1 MTAVLEAHGF
11 GKRYGRRTWAL
22 RNVDLTVPA
31 GTITALVGPN
41 GSGKSTLIRAWIGFE
56 RATEGRLSTGGIDP
70 QRDRKSAV
78 ARVGYVPQ
86 SPSLYRDLTILDHIA
101 LAETL
106 RDGFDGA
113 MAAGYVERLSIPLK
127 AKAGELSGG
136 EQAQVGLALA
146 LATRAPILLLDE
158 PLASLD
164 PLARREFLHLM
175 VEAVR
180 AAGATAL
187 LSSHVIT
194 DIEQACDRLVV
205 LGKGH
210 TLLDLSVAEALA
222 HHRIVEAP
230 AAEAARLA
238 GADAVIGGFP
248 APAGEPLSLVRVAV
262 VAPVGS
268 QPLGRPAT
276 LEEVVIGHLA
286 AGRRRA
292 VAAAEEAA
300 A

>member
-11 GKRYGRRTWAL
+11 GKRYRRRTWAL
-22 RNVDLTVPA
+22 RNVDLTVPEA
-31 GTITALVGPN
+31 SITALVGPN
-41 GSGKSTLIRAWIGFE
+41 GSGKSTLIRSWIGFE
-56 RATEGRLSTGGIDP
+56 GATEGRLVTGGVDP
-70 QRDRKSAV
+70 QKNRKGAV
-78 ARVGYVPQ
+78 ERVGYVPQ
-86 SPSLYRDLTILDHIA
+86 SPSLYRDLTIADHIA

-106 RDGFDGA
+106 RAGFDGP
-113 MAAGYVERLSIPLK
+113 MAAGYVERLSIPLR

-146 LATRAPILLLDE
+146 LATRAQILLLDE

-194 DIEQACDRLVV
+194 DIEQACDRLIV

-210 TLLDLSVAEALA
+210 TLLDLSIGEALA

-238 GADAVIGGFP
+238 GQDAVVGSFP

-262 VAPVGS
+262 VAPVGEE
-268 QPLGRPAT
+268 PLGRAAT

-292 VAAAEEAA
+292 AAALPAVAA
-300 A
+300 

>member
-11 GKRYGRRTWAL
+11 GKRYRRRNWAL
-22 RNVDLTVPA
+22 RNVDLTVPE
-31 GTITALVGPN
+31 GSITALVGPN
-41 GSGKSTLIRAWIGFE
+41 GSGKSTLIRSWIGFE
-56 RATEGRLSTGGIDP
+56 WATEGRLVTGGVDP
-70 QRDRKSAV
+70 QKNRKGAV
-78 ARVGYVPQ
+78 ERVGYVPQ
-86 SPSLYRDLTILDHIA
+86 SPSLYRDLTIADHIA

-106 RDGFDGA
+106 RAGFDGA
-113 MAAGYVERLSIPLK
+113 MAAGYVERLSIPLR

-146 LATRAPILLLDE
+146 LATRAQILLLDE

-194 DIEQACDRLVV
+194 DIEQACDRLIV

-210 TLLDLSVAEALA
+210 TLLDLSIGEALA

-238 GADAVIGGFP
+238 GQDAVVGSFP

-262 VAPVGS
+262 VAPVGEE
-268 QPLGRPAT
+268 PLGRAAT

-292 VAAAEEAA
+292 AAALPAVAA
-300 A
+300 